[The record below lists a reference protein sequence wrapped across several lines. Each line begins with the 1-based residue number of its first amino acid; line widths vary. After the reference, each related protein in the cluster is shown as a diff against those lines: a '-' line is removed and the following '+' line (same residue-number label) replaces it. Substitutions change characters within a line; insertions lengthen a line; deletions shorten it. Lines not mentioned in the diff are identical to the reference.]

1 MRCCLEYQ
9 RYVVVVLKAFRSQVA
24 ATTWTKCHFLDA
36 LSLFYSHAFFS
47 TRLPLFFKQ
56 TIPASVAAVTISTIL
71 EYVLVRPLGYQTY
84 TVNDF
89 GPMQPNR
96 ALLPIWVKSEHGGGY
111 DTTLPPVDTKLLGEI
126 FLTAFFTAF
135 IGLFESL
142 LTMQIIDELTESKGS
157 ANREACGQGLGQ
169 ICCGIFGGMG
179 GCTTIGQ
186 SLMNMHS
193 GGYTRL
199 SSSVAGLVLLLI
211 TVIAYP
217 LINLVPVASLAGV
230 MFLVSFFT

>member
-1 MRCCLEYQ
+1 ML
-9 RYVVVVLKAFRSQVA
+9 LS
-24 ATTWTKCHFLDA
+24 FLT
-36 LSLFYSHAFFS
+36 LNSLF
-47 TRLPLFFKQ
+47 LQ
-56 TIPASVAAVTISTIL
+56 TIPASVAAVLVSTIL
-71 EYVLVRPLGYQTY
+71 EYVLVRPLGYETY
-84 TVNDF
+84 TINDF
-89 GPMQPNR
+89 APIQQNR
-96 ALLPIWVKSEHGGGY
+96 ALLPIWVKSIDNDDSGGGGY
-111 DTTLPPVDTKLLGEI
+111 DTTLPTVDTKLLGEI

-199 SSSVAGLVLLLI
+199 SSSVAGVVLLFI

-217 LINLVPVASLAGV
+217 LINVVPVASLAGV